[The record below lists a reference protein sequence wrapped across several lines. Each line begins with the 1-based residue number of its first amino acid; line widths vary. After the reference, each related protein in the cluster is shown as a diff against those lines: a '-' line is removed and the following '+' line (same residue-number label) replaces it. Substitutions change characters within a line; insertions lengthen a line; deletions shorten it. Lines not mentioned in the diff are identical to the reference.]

1 MGIEH
6 ALKQFVQANAH
17 FTTQDLV
24 KIVEKHQRAD
34 HPMDAFLRTW
44 GHNHRV
50 HKGSASSRASSFKW
64 VEADWRQL
72 ERDLGLALDLE
83 STVNELKMGGLFCWN
98 ESSRSLSFATPCCSK
113 RRCTAWLTRPT
124 SNCAGDGTFRLTQED
139 WVFKSVGVLSK
150 HYSESEGVYAFRTN
164 FHPLIFA
171 LANKESQV
179 TYQVL
184 FDALC
189 ACAQKFAGVDLRS
202 RCQQYHA
209 DMHPGED
216 LAQRFVFV
224 NASRVTDWAHVI
236 VVRAIVQKL
245 LQWMLMNGSE
255 SSDPVPLPQCKTIC
269 PGQAR
274 NSYP

>member
-1 MGIEH
+1 M
-6 ALKQFVQANAH
+6 
-17 FTTQDLV
+17 
-24 KIVEKHQRAD
+24 
-34 HPMDAFLRTW
+34 
-44 GHNHRV
+44 
-50 HKGSASSRASSFKW
+50 
-64 VEADWRQL
+64 L
-72 ERDLGLALDLE
+72 EREQSVIVFCNPMLLE
-83 STVNELKMGGLFCWN
+83 ETLH
-98 ESSRSLSFATPCCSK
+98 SLTNKAYIKLC
-113 RRCTAWLTRPT
+113 
-124 SNCAGDGTFRLTQED
+124 GDGTFRLTQED

-202 RCQQYHA
+202 CCQQYHA